1 MPLTTEQKS
10 AILPQHRRHE
20 SDCGSPEVQIALLTQ
35 RIRDVSEH
43 LQSHRHDAHTR
54 RGLIM
59 MVSRRN
65 RLLRYL
71 SRTNREK
78 YLETIKR
85 LNLRK

>member
-1 MPLTTEQKS
+1 MPLSIEQKQ
-10 AILPQHRRHE
+10 AIFPAHRRHE
-20 SDCGSPEVQIALLTQ
+20 TDSGSPEVQIALLTQ

-43 LQSHRHDAHTR
+43 LQGNKHDAHAR
-54 RGLIM
+54 RGLVN

-71 SRTNREK
+71 SRTQHDK
-78 YLETIKR
+78 YADTIKK

>member
-1 MPLTTEQKS
+1 MPLSPQQKQ
-10 AILPQHRRHE
+10 AVVPEYRRHDT
-20 SDCGSPEVQIALLTQ
+20 DCGSPEVQIALLTA
-35 RIRDVSEH
+35 RIREISEH
-43 LQSHRHDAHTR
+43 LQGHRNDAHAR

-71 SRTNREK
+71 SRTNHDA
-78 YLETIKR
+78 YAQIIKK

>member
-1 MPLTTEQKS
+1 MPLSIDQKQ
-10 AILPQHRRHE
+10 AIVPEARRHE
-20 SDCGSPEVQIALLTQ
+20 TDTGSPEVQISLLTQ

-43 LQSHRHDAHTR
+43 LQKHRHDAHGR

-71 SRTNREK
+71 SRTNREA
-78 YLETIKR
+78 YLELIKR

>member
-1 MPLTTEQKS
+1 MPLSIEQKQ
-10 AILPQHRRHE
+10 AVVPQHRRHE
-20 SDCGSPEVQIALLTQ
+20 KDSGSPEVQIALLTA

-43 LQSHRHDAHTR
+43 LQSHKHDAHAR

-71 SRTNREK
+71 SRTNHDR
-78 YLETIKR
+78 YADTIKK

>member
-1 MPLTTEQKS
+1 MPLSAEQKQ
-10 AILPQHRRHE
+10 AVVPNHRRHE
-20 SDCGSPEVQIALLTQ
+20 KDCGSPKVQIGLLTA
-35 RIRDVSEH
+35 RIRDISEH
-43 LQSHRHDAHTR
+43 LQSNKHDAHAR

-71 SRTNREK
+71 SRTHHDI
-78 YLETIKR
+78 YADTIKK